1 MTVIFANNHD
11 IDCETLPKIWEG
23 QPNVKLVEIDKWS
36 VNWEDKVDKA
46 IANEEDTLI
55 FAGHGTEN
63 GLLFPNFD
71 KEIYILHENNVH
83 LIKAK
88 NVICVWCYAA
98 NFCEDHHLKAFATSM
113 FISNSIE
120 CYDNCIYGY
129 SDEEIKQNSK
139 RFDCELG
146 NLLENKVPLNEWCGK
161 LIANMDANNAV
172 DMFNREGL
180 MYIQG
185 G

>member
-1 MTVIFANNHD
+1 
-11 IDCETLPKIWEG
+11 
-23 QPNVKLVEIDKWS
+23 
-36 VNWEDKVDKA
+36 
-46 IANEEDTLI
+46 
-55 FAGHGTEN
+55 
-63 GLLFPNFD
+63 
-71 KEIYILHENNVH
+71 
-83 LIKAK
+83 
-88 NVICVWCYAA
+88 
-98 NFCEDHHLKAFATSM
+98 M